1 MTLTAAKTKIAK
13 AFKTQSL
20 ANSLGLESNYNIPLI
35 IFNNAKAKL
44 NYEDGVKLTNYY
56 NILLTKYKIS

>member
-1 MTLTAAKTKIAK
+1 MTLAVAKTKIAK

-20 ANSLGLESNYNIPLI
+20 ANTLGVTSNYNTPLI
-35 IFNNAKAKL
+35 IFNNIKYKL

-56 NILLTKYKIS
+56 NILLTKY